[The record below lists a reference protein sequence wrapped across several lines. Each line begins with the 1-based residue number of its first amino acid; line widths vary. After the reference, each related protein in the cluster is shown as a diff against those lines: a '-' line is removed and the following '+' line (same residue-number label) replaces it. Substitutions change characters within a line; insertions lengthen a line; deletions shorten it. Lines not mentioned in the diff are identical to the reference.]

1 MEKKTK
7 ILVVRFKQIGDSVL
21 ASPICNTLK
30 KTYPDSEI
38 DYVVYEHIAP
48 LFENHHAI
56 DNVIAITK
64 EEQKNPLKYIAKVW
78 RVTRKKYD
86 IIIDIMSTPKSEL
99 FTLFGRSAEYRIG
112 RYKKKR
118 GYTYTHK
125 VHEPED
131 AKDKVDKFLRML
143 DPLVDAGVDVKYDSE
158 YNIDVSPEERC
169 RIREKMSGAGVDL
182 EKPVVA
188 FAINSRRPEKRWNIE
203 YMKKL
208 IEKILKEK
216 GAQGIFYYSPAEREF
231 ALTLHREIG
240 ERNDIFTNIITK
252 DIRELA
258 ALISECDMF
267 IGNEGGPRHIAQ
279 GVDTPSVAIF
289 SPSAEKKEWLSNANE
304 RHRGIEYLDVLSNDE
319 IDGIMKE
326 EESRSKLYDSIG
338 VDDVYNLVEEVWK
351 KADYDKKY
359 SV

>member
-1 MEKKTK
+1 MGKKTK

-30 KTYPDSEI
+30 RTYPDSEI

-64 EEQKNPLKYIAKVW
+64 DEQKNPLKYIAKVW

-86 IIIDIMSTPKSEL
+86 IIIDIMSTPKSEV

-125 VHEPED
+125 IHEPRN
-131 AKDKVDKFLRML
+131 AKDKVDKFLKML
-143 DPLVDAGVDVKYDSE
+143 DPLADAGIELKYDHE
-158 YNIDVSPEERC
+158 YNIDISSEERH
-169 RIREKMSGAGVDL
+169 RIREKMTGAGVDL

-188 FAINSRRPEKRWNIE
+188 FAINSRRPEKVWNLE
-203 YMKKL
+203 CMKKL
-208 IEKILKEK
+208 IERVLEEK

-231 ALTLHREIG
+231 ALNLHREME
-240 ERNDIFTNIITK
+240 ERGDIFTNIITN

-258 ALISECDMF
+258 ALIAECDMF

-304 RHRGIEYLDVLSNDE
+304 RHRGIEYLDVLSKGE
-319 IDGIMKE
+319 IEGIMKE
-326 EESRSKLYDSIG
+326 EESRRKFYDSIG

-351 KADYDKKY
+351 KVGYDKKY
-359 SV
+359 SI

>member
-1 MEKKTK
+1 MGKKTK

-30 KTYPDSEI
+30 KTYPDSEV

-64 EEQKNPLKYIAKVW
+64 EEQKNPIKYIKKVW
-78 RVTRKKYD
+78 KVTRKEYN
-86 IIIDIMSTPKSEL
+86 IIIDIMSTPKSEV
-99 FTLFGRSAEYRIG
+99 FTLFGRGAEYRIG

-125 VHEPED
+125 IHEPRN

-143 DPLVDAGVDVKYDSE
+143 DPLVDAGINVEYDHE
-158 YNIDVSPEERC
+158 YNIDVTPEERY
-169 RIREKMSGAGVDL
+169 RIRTKMTEAGIDL
-182 EKPVVA
+182 NKPVVA
-188 FAINSRRPEKRWNIE
+188 FAINSRRPGKIWNTD
-203 YMKKL
+203 YMREL
-208 IEKILKEK
+208 IERVLKKK
-216 GAQGIFYYSPAEREF
+216 GAQGIFYYSPTEKEF
-231 ALTLHREIG
+231 ALNFHREMG
-240 ERNDIFTNIITK
+240 KRPDIFTNIITG

-258 ALISECDMF
+258 ALMSECDMF

-304 RHRGIEYLDVLSNDE
+304 RHRGIEYLDVLSKRE
-319 IDGIMKE
+319 IEGILKE
-326 EESRSKLYDSIG
+326 EGSRKKLYDSIG

-351 KADYDKKY
+351 KVGYDKKY
-359 SV
+359 TG

>member
-1 MEKKTK
+1 MK

-30 KTYPDSEI
+30 KTYPESEI

-56 DNVIAITK
+56 DNVISITK
-64 EEQKNPLKYIAKVW
+64 EEQKNPLKYIAKAW
-78 RVTRKKYD
+78 KVTRKKYD
-86 IIIDIMSTPKSEL
+86 IIIDIMSTPKSEV

-125 VHEPED
+125 IHEPKD
-131 AKDKVDKFLRML
+131 AKDKVDKFLKML
-143 DPLVDAGVDVKYDSE
+143 DPLVEDGVDIKYDYE
-158 YNIDVSPEERC
+158 YNIEISAEEKNE
-169 RIREKMSGAGVDL
+169 IKNKMNEAGVDL
-182 EKPVVA
+182 NRPVIA
-188 FAINSRRPEKRWNIE
+188 FAINSRRPEKIWDTE
-203 YMKKL
+203 YMKDL
-208 IEKILKEK
+208 IERVLKEK

-231 ALTLHREIG
+231 ALKLHEELGGRP
-240 ERNDIFTNIITK
+240 DIFTNIVTRN
-252 DIRELA
+252 IREMA
-258 ALISECDMF
+258 ALVSVCDMF

-304 RHRGIEYLDVLSNDE
+304 RHRGIEYLDVLSRSE
-319 IDGIMKE
+319 IEAINKE
-326 EESRSKLYDSIG
+326 EGSRKKLYDSIG
-338 VDDVYNLVEEVWK
+338 VKDVYNLIEEVWK

>member
-1 MEKKTK
+1 MK

-30 KTYPDSEI
+30 KTYPDSEV

-78 RVTRKKYD
+78 GVTRKKYD
-86 IIIDIMSTPKSEL
+86 IIIDIMSTPKSEV

-125 VHEPED
+125 IHEPVD

-143 DPLVDAGVDVKYDSE
+143 DPLADAGISLKYDHE
-158 YNIDVSPEERC
+158 YNIEISNGEKS
-169 RIREKMSGAGVDL
+169 RIREKMTEGGVDL
-182 EKPVVA
+182 KKPVVA
-188 FAINSRRPEKRWNIE
+188 FAINSRRPEKVWNIE
-203 YMKKL
+203 YMKRL
-208 IEKILKEK
+208 IEKVLKEK
-216 GAQGIFYYSPAEREF
+216 NAQGIFYYSPAEKEF
-231 ALTLHREIG
+231 ALNLHKELG
-240 ERNDIFTNIITK
+240 ERKDIFTNIVTEN
-252 DIRELA
+252 IRELA

-289 SPSAEKKEWLSNANE
+289 SPSAEKREWLSNANE
-304 RHRGIEYLDVLSNDE
+304 RHRGIEYLDVLSKGE
-319 IDGIMKE
+319 IEALTKE
-326 EESRSKLYDSIG
+326 EGSREKLYDSIG
-338 VDDVYNLVEEVWK
+338 VEDVYNLIEKVWK

-359 SV
+359 SI

>member
-1 MEKKTK
+1 MK

-30 KTYPDSEI
+30 KTYPDSEV

-48 LFENHHAI
+48 LFKNHHAI
-56 DNVIAITK
+56 DNVISITK

-86 IIIDIMSTPKSEL
+86 IIIDIMSTPKSEV

-125 VHEPED
+125 IHEPIG
-131 AKDKVDKFLRML
+131 AKDKVDKFLKML
-143 DPLVDAGVDVKYDSE
+143 APLEDAGIDLKYDHEYNIEVSGEEKLEIRDKMAEAGVDI
-158 YNIDVSPEERC
+158 NR
-169 RIREKMSGAGVDL
+169 
-182 EKPVVA
+182 PVVA
-188 FAINSRRPEKRWNIE
+188 FAINSRRPEKIWNTE

-208 IEKILKEK
+208 IERVLKEK

-231 ALTLHREIG
+231 ALNLHKEME
-240 ERNDIFTNIITK
+240 ERPDIFTNIITK
-252 DIRELA
+252 NIRELA

-304 RHRGIEYLDVLSNDE
+304 RHRGIEYLDVLSKDE
-319 IDGIMKE
+319 IEAILKE
-326 EESRSKLYDSIG
+326 EDSRGKLYDSIE
-338 VDDVYNLVEEVWK
+338 VEDVYNLIEEVWK

-359 SV
+359 SI

>member
-1 MEKKTK
+1 MERRTK

-30 KTYPDSEI
+30 KTYPNSEV

-48 LFENHHAI
+48 LFQNHHAI
-56 DNVIAITK
+56 DNVISITK
-64 EEQKNPLKYIAKVW
+64 EEQKNPIKYIAKVW
-78 RVTRKKYD
+78 NVTRKKYD
-86 IIIDIMSTPKSEL
+86 IIIDIMSTPKSEV
-99 FTLFGRSAEYRIG
+99 FTLLGRSAEYRIG
-112 RYKKKR
+112 RFKKKR

-125 VHEPED
+125 IHEPQN

-143 DPLVDAGVDVKYDSE
+143 DPLVEDGVDIKYDHE
-158 YNIDVSPEERC
+158 YNIEISTEEKNK
-169 RIREKMSGAGVDL
+169 IKNKMTEAGVDL
-182 EKPVVA
+182 NKPVIA
-188 FAINSRRPEKRWNIE
+188 FSINSRRPEKIWNTE

-208 IEKILKEK
+208 IERVLEEK

-231 ALTLHREIG
+231 ALNFHTEMGKRP
-240 ERNDIFTNIITK
+240 DIFTDIVTK
-252 DIRELA
+252 NIRELA
-258 ALISECDMF
+258 SLLSTCDMF

-304 RHRGIEYLDVLSNDE
+304 RHRGIEYLDVLSRSE
-319 IDGIMKE
+319 IEAINKE
-326 EESRSKLYDSIG
+326 EGSRKKLYDSIE
-338 VDDVYNLVEEVWK
+338 VKDVYNLIEEVWK